1 MEHFIQKVEPRRG
14 VVTQQT
20 QIQEE
25 TETTYL
31 INQMNNSSLLEHTD
45 LENQKDEIT
54 PEPIK
59 PPHTNTVK

>member
-1 MEHFIQKVEPRRG
+1 M
-14 VVTQQT
+14 TQQTQIQFT

-31 INQMNNSSLLEHTD
+31 INRMNNISLLEHTD
-45 LENQKDEIT
+45 LENEKDEIP

-59 PPHTNTVK
+59 LPHTNTVK